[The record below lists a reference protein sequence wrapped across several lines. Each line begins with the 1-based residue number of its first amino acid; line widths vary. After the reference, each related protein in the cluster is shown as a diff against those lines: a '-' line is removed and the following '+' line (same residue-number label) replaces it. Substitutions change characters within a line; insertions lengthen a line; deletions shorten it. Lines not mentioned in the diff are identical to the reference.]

1 MTEEKSIIIREGSS
15 QSLYDPPHFLNFSHE
30 SLECLLAALRTGCL
44 LSHETID
51 LCFKPV
57 FDGFE
62 FDVVVLVVLQFVDP
76 FEYLIAHMQVLIL
89 TKHLELQF
97 LQLLQVLS
105 LQAVMFLHHLLVA
118 SQHFVGVAHH
128 QESLILCK
136 LLLETVHE
144 GPALGIERLQPV
156 LDLLQFLLPVGV
168 LVLLG
173 CRKIVLEFVP

>member
-1 MTEEKSIIIREGSS
+1 MRWQQSDISR
-15 QSLYDPPHFLNFSHE
+15 SLYDPPHFLNFGHE
-30 SLECLLAALRTGCL
+30 PPECLLAALRTGCFL
-44 LSHETID
+44 GHETID

-62 FDVVVLVVLQFVDP
+62 FDVIVLVVLQFVDP
-76 FEYLIAHMQVLIL
+76 FEDLIAHMQVLIL
-89 TKHLELQF
+89 AEHLELQF

-118 SQHFVGVAHH
+118 SQHFVGLAHH

-136 LLLETVHE
+136 LLLETVDE

-156 LDLLQFLLPVGV
+156 LDLLQFLLLVGV

-173 CRKIVLEFVP
+173 CVEIVLEFVP